1 MNQQLTAG
9 KTANPFEEEEKRRA
23 ELVRKALDENRMI
36 SFRWHG
42 DGSGCEFYY
51 KGIDHHGLPCTFLS
65 SLDVANSI
73 YVLSGKRVEL
83 QKGGAK

>member
-9 KTANPFEEEEKRRA
+9 KTANPFEEEKRRA
-23 ELVRKALDENRMI
+23 DLVRKALDENRMI
-36 SFRWHG
+36 SFRWYG